1 MPVHLEM
8 TMTEPDLDGFYHI
21 GPHRM
26 RFEPPD
32 TVQMFT
38 NGVIEPEDF
47 EQFFQLAMQ
56 LSPDRPIFMLRDAR
70 EGVLGPK
77 TRARI
82 IELAQPSR
90 VGGVVNYGASFHTRV
105 VVTMLLKAVRAF
117 KNATPDVAFVETE
130 QDARAWIEGQRKK
143 RSRSVS
149 QETKSMTNH
158 AGS

>member
-1 MPVHLEM
+1 
-8 TMTEPDLDGFYHI
+8 MTEPNLDGFFHI
-21 GPHRM
+21 GRHRM

-32 TVQMFT
+32 IVQMFT

-47 EQFFQLAMQ
+47 DAFFDLATQLI
-56 LSPDRPIFMLRDAR
+56 PDRPIFMLRDAR
-70 EGVLGPK
+70 EGVLGAK

-90 VGGVVNYGASFHTRV
+90 MGGVVNYGASFHTRV

-130 QDARAWIEGQRKK
+130 QDARSWIETQRKK
-143 RSRSVS
+143 RSRNVS
-149 QETKSMTNH
+149 PETKSMTNH
-158 AGS
+158 PGS

>member
-1 MPVHLEM
+1 MEM
-8 TMTEPDLDGFYHI
+8 TMTIAEPDLDGFYHI
-21 GPHRM
+21 GRHRM

-32 TVQMFT
+32 IVQMFT
-38 NGVIEPEDF
+38 SGVIEPEDF
-47 EQFFQLAMQ
+47 EQFFQLATQ

-130 QDARAWIEGQRKK
+130 QDARAWIEAQRKR
-143 RSRSVS
+143 RSRAISL
-149 QETKSMTNH
+149 ETKSMTNH